1 MLERAQMRVF
11 KAKGFAKFARRESI
25 PDGKLCGAVQEAEQ
39 GQIDADYGG
48 GVIKQRIARQGEGK
62 SGGYRAIVCFRKA
75 ERAFFVHGYAKNE
88 KDNLDEEEV
97 KVYKKLAKRL
107 FALSDEEL
115 SKALNN
121 QDLMEVMCD
130 GKSS

>member
-1 MLERAQMRVF
+1 M
-11 KAKGFAKFARRESI
+11 
-25 PDGKLCGAVQEAEQ
+25 
-39 GQIDADYGG
+39 
-48 GVIKQRIARQGEGK
+48 
-62 SGGYRAIVCFRKA
+62 
-75 ERAFFVHGYAKNE
+75 HGYAKNE